1 MRDNL
6 RDLLIALLAVALTAT
21 VVLAVP
27 EIAIRRAGR
36 IILVANTP
44 QVLGTAAG
52 RVELQLK
59 NEGANDICC
68 GQTPA
73 ALNCGTPGA
82 NAGFRYK
89 SGEGIIR
96 CVFPDIPY
104 YCVDSVGGSEV
115 SVEEA
120 FLLAG
125 TPTATP

>member
-1 MRDNL
+1 MRDFL
-6 RDLLIALLAVALTAT
+6 VVLCIFVLIATVAFGGAPPDVAV
-21 VVLAVP
+21 
-27 EIAIRRAGR
+27 RRAGR

-44 QVLGTAAG
+44 QVVGTAAG

-73 ALNCGTPGA
+73 ALNCATPGA
-82 NAGFRYK
+82 DAGFRYK

-104 YCVDSVGGSEV
+104 YCVDAVGGSEV

-120 FLLAG
+120 FLLEG
-125 TPTATP
+125 TPTPTAS